1 MVKRPEW
8 DEYFGEITKQV
19 ALRSTCVRKKV
30 GAIIVKDKNIIST
43 GYNGSIR
50 GLEHCETVGC
60 LMIEG
65 HCTRTIH
72 AEANAIIQA
81 AKHGLMIDRAEIYI
95 SASPCFNCF
104 KLIANSGITKI
115 YFMEFYRDERIIKI
129 AKKLNIE
136 LIIHLLLFAYHGVDI
151 SILL

>member
-8 DEYFGEITKQV
+8 NEYFGEITKQV

-50 GLEHCETVGC
+50 GLDHCETVGC
-60 LMIEG
+60 LMMEG

-115 YFMEFYRDERIIKI
+115 YFMEFYRDERIIEI
-129 AKKLNIE
+129 AKKLDIE
-136 LIIHLLLFAYHGVDI
+136 LIDM
-151 SILL
+151 SK

>member
-8 DEYFGEITKQV
+8 NEYFGEITKQV

-60 LMIEG
+60 LMMEG

-81 AKHGLMIDRAEIYI
+81 AKHGLMIDTAEIYI

-115 YFMEFYRDERIIKI
+115 YFMEFYRDERIIEI

-136 LIIHLLLFAYHGVDI
+136 LIDM
-151 SILL
+151 SK

>member
-8 DEYFGEITKQV
+8 NEYFGEITKQV

-60 LMIEG
+60 LMMEG

-81 AKHGLMIDRAEIYI
+81 AKHGLMIDRAEIYV

-115 YFMEFYRDERIIKI
+115 YFMEFYRDERIIEI

-136 LIIHLLLFAYHGVDI
+136 LIDM
-151 SILL
+151 SK

>member
-8 DEYFGEITKQV
+8 NEYFGEITKQV

-60 LMIEG
+60 LMMEG
-65 HCTRTIH
+65 HCSRTIH

-81 AKHGLMIDRAEIYI
+81 GKHGLMIDRAEIYI

-115 YFMEFYRDERIIKI
+115 YFMEFYRDERIIEI

-136 LIIHLLLFAYHGVDI
+136 LIDM
-151 SILL
+151 SK

>member
-8 DEYFGEITKQV
+8 NEYFGEITKQV

-50 GLEHCETVGC
+50 GLEHCETIGC
-60 LMIEG
+60 LMMEG

-115 YFMEFYRDERIIKI
+115 YFMEFYRDERIIEI
-129 AKKLNIE
+129 AKKLDIE
-136 LIIHLLLFAYHGVDI
+136 LIDM
-151 SILL
+151 SK

>member
-8 DEYFGEITKQV
+8 NEYFGEITKQV

-60 LMIEG
+60 LMMEG
-65 HCTRTIH
+65 HCIRTIH

-136 LIIHLLLFAYHGVDI
+136 LIDM
-151 SILL
+151 SKK

>member
-8 DEYFGEITKQV
+8 NEYFGEITKQV

-136 LIIHLLLFAYHGVDI
+136 LIEM
-151 SILL
+151 SK

>member
-8 DEYFGEITKQV
+8 NEYFGEITKQV

-81 AKHGLMIDRAEIYI
+81 AKHGLTIDRAEIYI

-115 YFMEFYRDERIIKI
+115 YFMEFYRDERIIEI
-129 AKKLNIE
+129 AKKLDIE
-136 LIIHLLLFAYHGVDI
+136 LIDM
-151 SILL
+151 SK

>member
-8 DEYFGEITKQV
+8 NEYFGEITKQV

-50 GLEHCETVGC
+50 GLDHCETVGC
-60 LMIEG
+60 LMMEG

-115 YFMEFYRDERIIKI
+115 YFMEFYRDERIIEI

-136 LIIHLLLFAYHGVDI
+136 LIDM
-151 SILL
+151 SK

>member
-115 YFMEFYRDERIIKI
+115 YFMEFYRDERIIEI
-129 AKKLNIE
+129 AKKLDIE
-136 LIIHLLLFAYHGVDI
+136 LIDM
-151 SILL
+151 SK

>member
-8 DEYFGEITKQV
+8 NEYFGEITKQV

-60 LMIEG
+60 LMMEG

-81 AKHGLMIDRAEIYI
+81 AKHGLMIDKAEIYI

-115 YFMEFYRDERIIKI
+115 YFMEFYRDERIIEI
-129 AKKLNIE
+129 AKKLDIE
-136 LIIHLLLFAYHGVDI
+136 LIDM
-151 SILL
+151 SK

>member
-8 DEYFGEITKQV
+8 NEYFGEITKQV

-60 LMIEG
+60 LMMEG

-136 LIIHLLLFAYHGVDI
+136 LIDM
-151 SILL
+151 SK

>member
-8 DEYFGEITKQV
+8 NEYFGEITKQV

-60 LMIEG
+60 LMMEG

-115 YFMEFYRDERIIKI
+115 YFMEFYRDERIIEI

-136 LIIHLLLFAYHGVDI
+136 LIDMSKL
-151 SILL
+151 

>member
-60 LMIEG
+60 LMMEG

-81 AKHGLMIDRAEIYI
+81 AKHGLMIDTAEIYI

-136 LIIHLLLFAYHGVDI
+136 LIDM
-151 SILL
+151 SK

>member
-8 DEYFGEITKQV
+8 NEYFGEITKQV

-50 GLEHCETVGC
+50 GLEHCETIGC
-60 LMIEG
+60 LMNEG

-104 KLIANSGITKI
+104 KLIANSGIKKI
-115 YFMEFYRDERIIKI
+115 YFMEFYRDERIIEI

-136 LIIHLLLFAYHGVDI
+136 LIDM
-151 SILL
+151 SK

>member
-136 LIIHLLLFAYHGVDI
+136 LIEM
-151 SILL
+151 SK

>member
-8 DEYFGEITKQV
+8 NEYFGEITKQV

-50 GLEHCETVGC
+50 GLEHCETIGC
-60 LMIEG
+60 LMMDG

-115 YFMEFYRDERIIKI
+115 YFMEFYRDERIIEI
-129 AKKLNIE
+129 AKKLDIE
-136 LIIHLLLFAYHGVDI
+136 LIDM
-151 SILL
+151 SK

>member
-8 DEYFGEITKQV
+8 NEYFGEITKQV

-60 LMIEG
+60 LMMEG

-115 YFMEFYRDERIIKI
+115 YFMEFYRDERIIEI
-129 AKKLNIE
+129 AKKLDIE
-136 LIIHLLLFAYHGVDI
+136 LIDM
-151 SILL
+151 SK

>member
-1 MVKRPEW
+1 M
-8 DEYFGEITKQV
+8 
-19 ALRSTCVRKKV
+19 
-30 GAIIVKDKNIIST
+30 
-43 GYNGSIR
+43 GSIR

-60 LMIEG
+60 LMMEG

-95 SASPCFNCF
+95 SASPCFSCF

-115 YFMEFYRDERIIKI
+115 YFMEFYRDERIIEI
-129 AKKLNIE
+129 AKKLDIE
-136 LIIHLLLFAYHGVDI
+136 LIDM
-151 SILL
+151 SK

>member
-8 DEYFGEITKQV
+8 NEYFGEITKQV

-50 GLEHCETVGC
+50 GLEHCETIGC
-60 LMIEG
+60 LMNEG
-65 HCTRTIH
+65 HCIRTIH

-81 AKHGLMIDRAEIYI
+81 AKHGLMIDGAEIYI

-115 YFMEFYRDERIIKI
+115 YFMEFYRDERIIVI
-129 AKKLNIE
+129 AKKLDIE
-136 LIIHLLLFAYHGVDI
+136 LIDM
-151 SILL
+151 SK

>member
-8 DEYFGEITKQV
+8 NEYFGEITKQV

-60 LMIEG
+60 LMMEG

-115 YFMEFYRDERIIKI
+115 YFMEFYRDERIIEI

-136 LIIHLLLFAYHGVDI
+136 LIDM
-151 SILL
+151 SK

>member
-8 DEYFGEITKQV
+8 NEYFGEITKQV

-50 GLEHCETVGC
+50 GLQHCETVGC
-60 LMIEG
+60 LMMEG

-115 YFMEFYRDERIIKI
+115 YFMEFYRDERIIEI
-129 AKKLNIE
+129 AKKLDIE
-136 LIIHLLLFAYHGVDI
+136 LIDM
-151 SILL
+151 SK

>member
-8 DEYFGEITKQV
+8 NEYFGEITKQV

-115 YFMEFYRDERIIKI
+115 YFMEFYRDERIIEI
-129 AKKLNIE
+129 AKKLDIE
-136 LIIHLLLFAYHGVDI
+136 LIDM
-151 SILL
+151 SK